1 MLREAVLDERVKCSC
16 LHIPL
21 GLRLSRDANRAGVGL
36 GAIDQAT
43 SAEVDD
49 LSSSVIRG
57 VSPRIGIF
65 SFRTVRDPLC
75 RGGGIRAHPQRRKLF
90 TRFQVLLPMHSRG
103 CRFVALEYR
112 VFNWRCLAAELFA
125 LARSCKRN
133 RNACL
138 LAASDDMALISME
151 NGLNRLKASFSF
163 QFLPVC
169 RPFGN

>member
-1 MLREAVLDERVKCSC
+1 MSASNVLVFTSLLVFAYLVTPTVLGWGWARLIKQPPQKWTISAVLSFVAF
-16 LHIPL
+16 LL
-21 GLRLSRDANRAGVGL
+21 A
-36 GAIDQAT
+36 
-43 SAEVDD
+43 SA
-49 LSSSVIRG
+49 SSLFALCVI
-57 VSPRIGIF
+57 
-65 SFRTVRDPLC
+65 LYAE
-75 RGGGIRAHPQRRKLF
+75 GGGIRAHPQRRKLF